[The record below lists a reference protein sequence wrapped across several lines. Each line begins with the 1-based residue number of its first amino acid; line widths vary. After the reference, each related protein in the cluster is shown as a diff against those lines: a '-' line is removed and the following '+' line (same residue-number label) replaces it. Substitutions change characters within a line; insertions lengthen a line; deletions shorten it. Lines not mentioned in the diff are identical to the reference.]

1 MRGAPILAPGRCTGP
16 WKHSGNISL
25 FAKAQGATPRTNCW
39 LLYTDERPDSR
50 IAPNGRYADK
60 PTLPTPRRASR
71 KIRYKLIREG
81 FHVQGALGATLHRGK
96 AMRKASKQH

>member
-16 WKHSGNISL
+16 WKHSGNVSL

-39 LLYTDERPDSR
+39 LLYTDATGLADRSKWPVRRQAYAADAQEGKPENQIQADQGGFPRPR
-50 IAPNGRYADK
+50 
-60 PTLPTPRRASR
+60 
-71 KIRYKLIREG
+71 
-81 FHVQGALGATLHRGK
+81 ALGATLHRGK